1 MSRCQVLDVLFYS
14 FTKIYLFDR
23 KYVPIYSYMYILY
36 LWYDSPPPQIP
47 TYFLYVVYMTTS
59 VKFFMNLWHIFLT
72 FYDKITPVNLC
83 IHDTCHKDSIVQI
96 YLHEVKNW
104 SCSILEKKKK
114 SLLVQCTYL
123 HTFPFAWYK
132 IKTSRI
138 WRIENFKDVGSGL
151 KKF

>member
-1 MSRCQVLDVLFYS
+1 MYYFILLPKY
-14 FTKIYLFDR
+14 IYLIENM
-23 KYVPIYSYMYILY
+23 YLYIHTCIYYTCDMI
-36 LWYDSPPPQIP
+36 PPPQIP

-104 SCSILEKKKK
+104 SCSILKKKTK
-114 SLLVQCTYL
+114 PLLVQCTYL

-138 WRIENFKDVGSGL
+138 WRIENSKDVGSGL

>member
-1 MSRCQVLDVLFYS
+1 MYYFILLPKY
-14 FTKIYLFDR
+14 IYLIENM
-23 KYVPIYSYMYILY
+23 YLYIHTCIYYTCDMI
-36 LWYDSPPPQIP
+36 PPPQIP

-104 SCSILEKKKK
+104 SCSILKKKNQIFI
-114 SLLVQCTYL
+114 STVYILTYFSFCMVQNQ
-123 HTFPFAWYK
+123 
-132 IKTSRI
+132 
-138 WRIENFKDVGSGL
+138 NFKNMKNRKL
-151 KKF
+151 

>member
-36 LWYDSPPPQIP
+36 LWYDSPPPPQIP

-96 YLHEVKNW
+96 YLHEVKYW
-104 SCSILEKKKK
+104 SCSILKEKKQILISTVYILFLLHGTK
-114 SLLVQCTYL
+114 SKLQEY
-123 HTFPFAWYK
+123 
-132 IKTSRI
+132 
-138 WRIENFKDVGSGL
+138 EE
-151 KKF
+151 

>member
-14 FTKIYLFDR
+14 FTKIYLFDK

-36 LWYDSPPPQIP
+36 LWYDPPPQIP
-47 TYFLYVVYMTTS
+47 TYFFICGIYMTTS

-104 SCSILEKKKK
+104 SCSILKKKTK
-114 SLLVQCTYL
+114 SISTVYILTYFSFCMVQNQ
-123 HTFPFAWYK
+123 
-132 IKTSRI
+132 
-138 WRIENFKDVGSGL
+138 NFKNMKNRKL
-151 KKF
+151 

>member
-14 FTKIYLFDR
+14 FTKIYLFDNNM
-23 KYVPIYSYMYILY
+23 YLYIHTCIYYTCDMI
-36 LWYDSPPPQIP
+36 PPPQIP

-104 SCSILEKKKK
+104 SCSILRKKNPNLYKYSVHTYYMLFLLHGTK
-114 SLLVQCTYL
+114 SKLQEY
-123 HTFPFAWYK
+123 
-132 IKTSRI
+132 
-138 WRIENFKDVGSGL
+138 EE
-151 KKF
+151 

>member
-23 KYVPIYSYMYILY
+23 KYVPIYSILVI
-36 LWYDSPPPQIP
+36 WFPPPPLPIP

-104 SCSILEKKKK
+104 SCSILRKKTQIFI
-114 SLLVQCTYL
+114 STVYILTYFSFCMVQNQ
-123 HTFPFAWYK
+123 
-132 IKTSRI
+132 
-138 WRIENFKDVGSGL
+138 NFKNMKNRKL
-151 KKF
+151 

>member
-36 LWYDSPPPQIP
+36 LWYDSPPQIP
-47 TYFLYVVYMTTS
+47 TYFLYVVYMMTS

-83 IHDTCHKDSIVQI
+83 IYDTCHKDSIVQI

-104 SCSILEKKKK
+104 SCSILKKKK
-114 SLLVQCTYL
+114 KIFISTVYILPYFSFCMVQ
-123 HTFPFAWYK
+123 
-132 IKTSRI
+132 
-138 WRIENFKDVGSGL
+138 NQNL
-151 KKF
+151 KNMKNRKL

>member
-59 VKFFMNLWHIFLT
+59 VKFFMNLWHNFLT

-96 YLHEVKNW
+96 YLHEVKYW
-104 SCSILEKKKK
+104 SCSILKEKKQILISTVYILFLLHGTK
-114 SLLVQCTYL
+114 SKLQE
-123 HTFPFAWYK
+123 YK
-132 IKTSRI
+132 
-138 WRIENFKDVGSGL
+138 E
-151 KKF
+151 

>member
-1 MSRCQVLDVLFYS
+1 MYCFILLPKY
-14 FTKIYLFDR
+14 IYLIENM
-23 KYVPIYSYMYILY
+23 YLYIHTCIYYTCDMIP
-36 LWYDSPPPQIP
+36 PPPQIP

-104 SCSILEKKKK
+104 SCSILKKKHQIFI
-114 SLLVQCTYL
+114 STVYILTYFSFCMVQNQ
-123 HTFPFAWYK
+123 
-132 IKTSRI
+132 
-138 WRIENFKDVGSGL
+138 NFKNMKNRKL
-151 KKF
+151 

>member
-36 LWYDSPPPQIP
+36 LWYDSPPPLPIP

-96 YLHEVKNW
+96 YLHDVKNW
-104 SCSILEKKKK
+104 SCSILRKKTQIFI
-114 SLLVQCTYL
+114 STVYILTCFSFCMVQNQ
-123 HTFPFAWYK
+123 
-132 IKTSRI
+132 
-138 WRIENFKDVGSGL
+138 NFKNMKNRKL
-151 KKF
+151 

>member
-36 LWYDSPPPQIP
+36 LWYDSPPLPIP

-104 SCSILEKKKK
+104 SCSILKKKNQIFI
-114 SLLVQCTYL
+114 STVYILTYFSFCMVQNQ
-123 HTFPFAWYK
+123 
-132 IKTSRI
+132 
-138 WRIENFKDVGSGL
+138 NFKNMKNRKL
-151 KKF
+151 

>member
-36 LWYDSPPPQIP
+36 LWYDSPPPIP
-47 TYFLYVVYMTTS
+47 TYFFICGIYMTTS

-104 SCSILEKKKK
+104 SCSILKKKNQIFI
-114 SLLVQCTYL
+114 STVYILTYFSFCMVQNQ
-123 HTFPFAWYK
+123 
-132 IKTSRI
+132 
-138 WRIENFKDVGSGL
+138 NFKNMKNRKL
-151 KKF
+151 

>member
-1 MSRCQVLDVLFYS
+1 MYYFILLPKY
-14 FTKIYLFDR
+14 IYLIENM
-23 KYVPIYSYMYILY
+23 YLYIHTCIYYTCDMI
-36 LWYDSPPPQIP
+36 PPPQIP

-104 SCSILEKKKK
+104 SCSILKKKNQIFI
-114 SLLVQCTYL
+114 STVYILPYFSFCMVQNQ
-123 HTFPFAWYK
+123 
-132 IKTSRI
+132 
-138 WRIENFKDVGSGL
+138 NFKNMKNRKL
-151 KKF
+151 

>member
-36 LWYDSPPPQIP
+36 LWYDSPPQIP

-83 IHDTCHKDSIVQI
+83 IHNTCHKDSIVQI

-104 SCSILEKKKK
+104 SCSILKKKNQIFI
-114 SLLVQCTYL
+114 STVYILTYFSFCMVQNQ
-123 HTFPFAWYK
+123 
-132 IKTSRI
+132 
-138 WRIENFKDVGSGL
+138 NFKNMKNRKL
-151 KKF
+151 

>member
-104 SCSILEKKKK
+104 SCSILKKKNQIFI
-114 SLLVQCTYL
+114 STVYILTYFSFCMVQNQ
-123 HTFPFAWYK
+123 
-132 IKTSRI
+132 
-138 WRIENFKDVGSGL
+138 NFKNMKNRKL
-151 KKF
+151 

>member
-1 MSRCQVLDVLFYS
+1 MYYFILLPKY
-14 FTKIYLFDR
+14 IYLIENM
-23 KYVPIYSYMYILY
+23 YLYIHTCIYYTCDMI
-36 LWYDSPPPQIP
+36 PPPQIP

-104 SCSILEKKKK
+104 SCSILKKKTK
-114 SLLVQCTYL
+114 SISTVYILTYFSFCMVQNQ
-123 HTFPFAWYK
+123 
-132 IKTSRI
+132 
-138 WRIENFKDVGSGL
+138 NFKNMKNRKL
-151 KKF
+151 

>member
-36 LWYDSPPPQIP
+36 LWYDPPPQIP

-104 SCSILEKKKK
+104 SCSILRKKNQIFI
-114 SLLVQCTYL
+114 STVYILTYFSFCMVQNQ
-123 HTFPFAWYK
+123 
-132 IKTSRI
+132 
-138 WRIENFKDVGSGL
+138 NFKNMKNRKL
-151 KKF
+151 